1 MKILEA
7 IQSTILSKAKV
18 VAGEKNLSN
27 EFTWVHSIDHPNVE
41 NWVKPGYLLLST
53 GYNWPKDEVKSLEMI
68 ESLHKNGLAGIVLA
82 VPKYIHEFPQSA
94 ITLANTLGLPLLE
107 LPWEVPFSTV
117 TEELHT
123 SIIKHKNMII
133 ARSEE
138 IHIAL
143 TNAALT
149 AHSLT
154 DLAKALSKIL
164 KRRACFVDQEGTLLG
179 GLTETS
185 EDFLAERDF
194 VVKLHQT
201 GGLKQI
207 QNALTPIVIE
217 FEEQD
222 ESFRRLGC
230 PVRIGGGLTAIIW
243 LDEDKNEFKELD
255 IRALEHAA
263 LVAALHISHQRALAI
278 HEERLGYAF
287 VESLLEGQ
295 FEDTPSARNRAA
307 INGWNPSSFYRVCL
321 ILIDEPLP
329 LSRDGLIRIE
339 RLVLRLRN
347 YFSQINEP
355 ALLFASLNE
364 IIFLLPKKH
373 FPEPLWKDI
382 GSKGAAM
389 AVSRLHCGA
398 EGIALGGKDIRY
410 LAPLLKPGRIHHF
423 EEIMFPQA
431 LLGDPNARELFIKH
445 RIEPLQ
451 QAKSEMLLET
461 LEILAEEGFHLANT
475 SRRLGIHIS
484 TLRYRIERIESI
496 LNISLDNQS
505 IKFELQVA
513 ITLMHLIE

>member
-1 MKILEA
+1 MKITEA
-7 IQSTILSKAKV
+7 IESTILGEAKV
-18 VAGEKNLSN
+18 VAGKRNLTN

-41 NWVKPGYLLLST
+41 HWIKPGYLLLST
-53 GYNWPKDEVKSLEMI
+53 GYNWPKNEEEALTMI
-68 ESLHKNGLAGIVLA
+68 RSLHSGGLAGIVLA
-82 VPKYIHEFPQSA
+82 VPKYINEFPQSV
-94 ITLANTLGLPLLE
+94 ISLADDLGLPLLE

-123 SIIKHKNMII
+123 LIIRQKNMII

-138 IHIAL
+138 IHLAL

-164 KRRACFVDQEGTLLG
+164 KRKACFVDQEGTLLG
-179 GLTETS
+179 GLTETP
-185 EDFLAERDF
+185 EDFIFEREYI
-194 VVKLHQT
+194 VSLHQI
-201 GGLKQI
+201 GGLKRI
-207 QNALTPIVIE
+207 QNALSPIIIE
-217 FEEQD
+217 TDQEKNLN
-222 ESFRRLGC
+222 RRLGC

-243 LDEDKNEFKELD
+243 LDEEDKEFKELD

-278 HEERLGYAF
+278 QEERLGYAF

-295 FEDTPSARNRAA
+295 FEDTPSARNRAS
-307 INGWNPSSFYRVCL
+307 INGWNPASYYRVCL
-321 ILIDEPLP
+321 ILVDEPLP

-339 RLVLRLRN
+339 RLVLRLRQ

-373 FPEPLWKDI
+373 LPEPLWKDL

-389 AVSRLHCGA
+389 AVSRLHKGSD
-398 EGIALGGKDIRY
+398 GIAQGGKDIRY
-410 LAPLLKPGRIHHF
+410 LAQILKPGRIHHF

-431 LLGDPNARELFIKH
+431 LLGDPNARALFISN
-445 RIEPLQ
+445 RIDPLRK
-451 QAKSEMLLET
+451 ANSEMLLET
-461 LEILAEEGFHLANT
+461 LEVLAEEGFHLTNT
-475 SRRLGIHIS
+475 SRKLAIHIS

-505 IKFELQVA
+505 TRFELQVA
-513 ITLMHLIE
+513 ITLMRLIE